1 MTHPP
6 IYISRQQAESF
17 LAEFAN
23 SLNQPSSSPILFQV
37 WGIGGVGKSTLLN
50 KLQELHKDQADFAK
64 VSFGYTMGIETPLK
78 LMAEFYKHLPKPPNL
93 LKRDVRELLP
103 KVDSFTSLYDR
114 YQETS
119 HQLETQSVDG
129 KKSVDSEQVKLVKQL
144 LNTGVSTVGQ
154 VVMPGLAAATLSKAT
169 ELSVDA
175 AAMILSEK
183 DRIQQLLQ
191 QHQATKQK
199 KELQE
204 LMLDPLPKLTQAFV
218 QGVTEK
224 GEKRPVILML
234 DTYEKAPS
242 DIDFWLCHYL
252 LANPALKSRQVRVVI
267 AGRFN
272 LLKTEY
278 WLKLSQD
285 THLIYQQS
293 LERFDREQTA
303 AYLQPIGIPGDEVE
317 DIYQATKGLPY
328 YLDWLRREKLAGREI
343 DFSIGNQAIVDRLLQ
358 GLNQTQKLVLQLAAC
373 CRWFDKG
380 LIRHVMQN
388 QGLDFD
394 TIADGNHNG
403 FEWLKQREFVE
414 FAQHRYR
421 LDDVARDVFRLS
433 FWQEDREQF
442 DHVHGL
448 LADYFKQQAD
458 REVSPDSPPPQQ
470 YNNEDWRCWMAE
482 FLYHSVF
489 ARRKDYQRLLI
500 SHLFASRYFRQDEV
514 VKVPVQTI
522 LAEADLADKRLL
534 NKAAWEFIETIKP
547 AVEYGWEVL
556 QEDPIN
562 WEFLKTSGF
571 SKPQIEVALRTCFNQ
586 INWLDGLAKFAA
598 LLYKSKRCSESQ
610 RVDWMRQ
617 AATQAEL
624 IVTPEDSEFSS
635 DLFLLGVGN
644 RWYELERYEEA
655 LASYDKAIEIKP
667 DYYDAWNRR
676 GNALFNLGSFEEA
689 LACYDKAIEIK
700 PDYHYAWDNRGLV
713 LNNLG
718 RYEEALASCDKAL
731 EIKPDYHYAWNNRG
745 NALNNLGRYEEALAS
760 CDKALEIKPDYH
772 YAWNNRGNA
781 LNNLGRYEEA
791 LACYDKAIEIKPDY
805 HYAWDNRGLVLNN
818 LGRYE
823 EALAS
828 YDKAIEIKPDYH
840 YAWYNR
846 GIALD
851 NLGRYEEAIASYDKA
866 LEIKPDHHYAWDN
879 RGLVLNNLGRYE
891 EALASCDKAIEIKPD
906 YHYAWY
912 NRGIALDNLG
922 SFEEALASCD
932 KALEIKPDY
941 HYAWNNRGI
950 ALFNLGSFEEA
961 LASYDKALEI
971 KPDYHYA
978 WNNRGNALKNLGS
991 FEEALAS
998 YDKAL
1003 EIKPD
1008 YHEAWDNRG
1017 SALSKLGQYN
1027 EALFN
1032 HDKALEIQPNYANAF
1047 YNKACTYALQSQ
1059 IELVLENLQQ
1069 AINLNPDKYRE
1080 MAKTDSDF
1088 DSIRSDNRFQA
1099 LIEGSSD

>member
-103 KVDSFTSLYDR
+103 KVDSFTSLYDK

-154 VVMPGLAAATLSKAT
+154 VVMPGLAAATLGKAT

-218 QGVTEK
+218 QGVTQK

-358 GLNQTQKLVLQLAAC
+358 GLNPTQKLVLQLAAC

-394 TIADGNHNG
+394 TVADGNHNC

-433 FWQEDREQF
+433 LWQDDREQF
-442 DHVHGL
+442 YQVHGL

-458 REVSPDSPPPQQ
+458 REVPPDSPPPQQ
-470 YNNEDWRCWMAE
+470 YNNEDWCCWMAE

-514 VKVPVQTI
+514 VKVPVQAI
-522 LAEADLADKRLL
+522 LAEADLADKYLL
-534 NKAAWEFIETIKP
+534 NQAAWEFIEKIKP
-547 AVEYGWEVL
+547 TVEFGWEIL

-571 SKPQIEVALRTCFNQ
+571 SKSQIEVALTTCFNQ

-610 RVDWMRQ
+610 RVDWVRQ
-617 AATQAEL
+617 AAAQAEL

-635 DLFLLGVGN
+635 DLFSLNLASF
-644 RWYELERYEEA
+644 WYELRRYEEA
-655 LASYDKAIEIKP
+655 IASCDKALQIKP
-667 DYYDAWNRR
+667 DYYDAWNNR

-718 RYEEALASCDKAL
+718 RYEEALACYDKAI
-731 EIKPDYHYAWNNRG
+731 EIKPDYDNAWNNRG
-745 NALNNLGRYEEALAS
+745 NTLFNNLGRYEEALA
-760 CDKALEIKPDYH
+760 CYDKAIEIKPDFH
-772 YAWNNRGNA
+772 YAWDNRGLV

-805 HYAWDNRGLVLNN
+805 ENAWNNRGNALNNLGSFEEALTSCDKAIEIKPDFHYAWYNRGVALNN
-818 LGRYE
+818 LGRIE
-823 EALAS
+823 EAIAS

-840 YAWYNR
+840 EAWNNR
-846 GIALD
+846 GLD
-851 NLGRYEEAIASYDKA
+851 LLNLGRIEEAI
-866 LEIKPDHHYAWDN
+866 
-879 RGLVLNNLGRYE
+879 
-891 EALASCDKAIEIKPD
+891 ASCDKAIEIKPD
-906 YHYAWY
+906 
-912 NRGIALDNLG
+912 
-922 SFEEALASCD
+922 F
-932 KALEIKPDY
+932 
-941 HYAWNNRGI
+941 
-950 ALFNLGSFEEA
+950 
-961 LASYDKALEI
+961 
-971 KPDYHYA
+971 HYA
-978 WNNRGNALKNLGS
+978 WNNRGNALDNLGRI
-991 FEEALAS
+991 EEAIAS
-998 YDKAL
+998 YDKAI

-1008 YHEAWDNRG
+1008 YHEAWYNRG
-1017 SALSKLGQYN
+1017 VALLNLGRIE
-1027 EALFN
+1027 EAIVSF
-1032 HDKALEIQPNYANAF
+1032 DKAIEIKPDYHEAWYNRGVALLNLGRIEEAIASFDKAIEIKPDNANAF

-1059 IELVLENLQQ
+1059 IELALENLQQ
-1069 AINLNPDKYRE
+1069 AINLNPDESRQI
-1080 MAKTDSDF
+1080 AKTDSDF